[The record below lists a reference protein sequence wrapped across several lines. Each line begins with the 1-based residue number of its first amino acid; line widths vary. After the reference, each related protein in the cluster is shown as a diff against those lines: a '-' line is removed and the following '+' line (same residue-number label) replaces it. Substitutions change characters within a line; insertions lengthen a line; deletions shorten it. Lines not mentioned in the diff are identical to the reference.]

1 MFCSEGCVNVT
12 FLMFDSA
19 LLCTGQAAERLQ
31 PEGCDGEGA
40 GEDGPAQV
48 QQRGLRQERQ
58 LHRLRRP
65 RRGQGRQHRHR
76 QGRQGPRTPGEPQ
89 VPAGLF

>member
-1 MFCSEGCVNVT
+1 MLPSPGE
-12 FLMFDSA
+12 
-19 LLCTGQAAERLQ
+19 AAERLQ
-31 PEGCDGEGA
+31 PQGGAGEGS

-65 RRGQGRQHRHR
+65 RRRQGRQHRHR
-76 QGRQGPRTPGEPQ
+76 QGRQGARPPGEPQ
-89 VPAGLF
+89 VPAGM